1 MRAPRAS
8 RRLPVGAELTGRGV
22 DFRVWAPRA
31 RRVEVVLDDGATAVA
46 LTPEGGGYHGG
57 LVEAATRGTHY
68 RFRLDGGRLLPDP
81 ASRFQP
87 QGPHGPSQV
96 VDPSAFPWTDAGWRG
111 VGLAGQVL
119 YEMHVGTFTREGTWE
134 AATRELRELARA
146 GITVVE
152 LMPVAEFPGRFGW
165 GYDGVD
171 LFAPTRLYGEPDD
184 FRRFVDRAHAVGL
197 GVVLDVVYNHV
208 GPDGSYLQE
217 FSATYFTD
225 RYPNEWGEA
234 VNFDGEGSG
243 PVREFVLAN
252 AACWIDEYHLDGLRL
267 DATQQIYDASPEHI
281 LAALS
286 RRVRV
291 AAQGRA
297 TLLIAENEPQDV
309 RLVQPLE
316 AGGYGLDAVWNDDF
330 HHAAVVALTGLTAA
344 YYSDYRGTAQE
355 FVSAMKRG
363 FLYQGQRY
371 RWQKK
376 RRGTPT
382 LGLPPATFVTFIQ
395 NHDQI
400 ANSANGYR
408 RHLLTSP
415 GRYRAMTVLML
426 LGPGTPMLF
435 QGQEFGASAPFLYFA
450 DHEPDLARLVRRG
463 RAEFLRQFP
472 ALAAPEMQRRL
483 SDPADPA
490 TFEQSKLDLSERER
504 HAETYALHRDLLAL
518 RREDAV
524 FASQRAG
531 GLDGAVL
538 SREAFVLR
546 YFDGAQGDRLL
557 LVNLGRELSI
567 DPAPEPLLAPPG
579 GAHWEL
585 RLSSDD
591 PRYGGFGTAP
601 IEGDEG
607 WHLAAESAI
616 VLRPAPDTDPDA

>member
-1 MRAPRAS
+1 
-8 RRLPVGAELTGRGV
+8 
-22 DFRVWAPRA
+22 
-31 RRVEVVLDDGATAVA
+31 
-46 LTPEGGGYHGG
+46 
-57 LVEAATRGTHY
+57 
-68 RFRLDGGRLLPDP
+68 
-81 ASRFQP
+81 
-87 QGPHGPSQV
+87 
-96 VDPSAFPWTDAGWRG
+96 
-111 VGLAGQVL
+111 
-119 YEMHVGTFTREGTWE
+119 
-134 AATRELRELARA
+134 
-146 GITVVE
+146 
-152 LMPVAEFPGRFGW
+152 
-165 GYDGVD
+165 
-171 LFAPTRLYGEPDD
+171 
-184 FRRFVDRAHAVGL
+184 
-197 GVVLDVVYNHV
+197 
-208 GPDGSYLQE
+208 
-217 FSATYFTD
+217 
-225 RYPNEWGEA
+225 
-234 VNFDGEGSG
+234 
-243 PVREFVLAN
+243 
-252 AACWIDEYHLDGLRL
+252 
-267 DATQQIYDASPEHI
+267 
-281 LAALS
+281 
-286 RRVRV
+286 
-291 AAQGRA
+291 
-297 TLLIAENEPQDV
+297 
-309 RLVQPLE
+309 
-316 AGGYGLDAVWNDDF
+316 
-330 HHAAVVALTGLTAA
+330 
-344 YYSDYRGTAQE
+344 
-355 FVSAMKRG
+355 
-363 FLYQGQRY
+363 
-371 RWQKK
+371 
-376 RRGTPT
+376 
-382 LGLPPATFVTFIQ
+382 
-395 NHDQI
+395 
-400 ANSANGYR
+400 
-408 RHLLTSP
+408 
-415 GRYRAMTVLML
+415 
-426 LGPGTPMLF
+426 MLF